1 MKNVVLIFV
10 VLLIA
15 MKADA
20 QLLQRRTP
28 NINFGVQVVQ
38 PRGEFANQFDGF
50 PAGLSGSLSI
60 PVRRSM
66 LEAGASFAWNN
77 MGSQNENVSVIVG
90 QDQSGTDV
98 YARGTMRIRSN
109 NYRVSGLV
117 RFRPLTGAFQPYADA
132 LVGMDQFRTST
143 DLQVD
148 NSGFSEAGSERIE
161 HRDWSLH
168 AGFALGL
175 RIRLAPL
182 LFLDGRFESIVGSRA
197 SYVNQNTIQV
207 VNGDEVRFE
216 TSKSNTDKYTY
227 QLGIALQF

>member
-1 MKNVVLIFV
+1 MKHVVLIFA
-10 VLLIA
+10 VLLSA
-15 MKADA
+15 VSVNA
-20 QLLQRRTP
+20 QLLGRRTP
-28 NINFGVQVVQ
+28 NVNFGVQVVQ
-38 PRGEFANQFDGF
+38 PRGEFADQFDGF

-90 QDQSGTDV
+90 QDQAGNNV
-98 YARGTMRIRSN
+98 FARGTMRIRSN

-117 RFRPLTGAFQPYADA
+117 RFRPLTGGFQPYADA
-132 LVGMDQFRTST
+132 LVGFDQFRTST

-148 NSGFSEAGSERIE
+148 NSGFSEAGSERVE
-161 HRDWSLH
+161 HKGLSLH

-175 RIRLAPL
+175 RVRLAPL
-182 LFLDGRFESIVGSRA
+182 LFLDARFESLVGSRA

-207 VNGDEVRFE
+207 VNGDKIQFE
-216 TSKSNTDKYTY
+216 TSRSNTDKYTY
-227 QLGIALQF
+227 QLGIAFQF